1 MSGLTKR
8 LWEFIN
14 GIVSIAGFAITSLLI
29 LGSIF
34 SSGIRSN
41 VTDLYYSLISSGI
54 IGLYVFITLTY
65 TLFIAV
71 MDVFFAIYNAGG
83 INRNLIPKIISVKTK
98 SRFEAWMSKAIYIF
112 SPIAIFIY
120 IRFFFT

>member
-1 MSGLTKR
+1 MSGLTER

-29 LGSIF
+29 VGSIF

-83 INRNLIPKIISVKTK
+83 INR
-98 SRFEAWMSKAIYIF
+98 IYIF

-120 IRFFFT
+120 FRFFFT

>member
-1 MSGLTKR
+1 MSGLTER

-14 GIVSIAGFAITSLLI
+14 GIVSISGFAITSLLI

-120 IRFFFT
+120 FRFFFT

>member
-1 MSGLTKR
+1 MSGLTER

-14 GIVSIAGFAITSLLI
+14 GIVSISGFAITSLLI

-54 IGLYVFITLTY
+54 IGLYVFIALTY

-71 MDVFFAIYNAGG
+71 MDVFFAIYNVGG

-120 IRFFFT
+120 SRLFFT

>member
-1 MSGLTKR
+1 
-8 LWEFIN
+8 
-14 GIVSIAGFAITSLLI
+14 VLI
-29 LGSIF
+29 LGLIF
-34 SSGIRSN
+34 SSDIRSN
-41 VTDLYYSLISSGI
+41 ITDLYHSLSSAGI

-120 IRFFFT
+120 FRFFFT

>member
-1 MSGLTKR
+1 MSGLTER
-8 LWEFIN
+8 LWGFIS
-14 GIVSIAGFAITSLLI
+14 GIISIAGFAITSLLI
-29 LGSIF
+29 LGLIF
-34 SSGIRSN
+34 SSDIRSN
-41 VTDLYYSLISSGI
+41 ITDLYHSLSSAGI

-120 IRFFFT
+120 FRFFFT

>member
-1 MSGLTKR
+1 MSGLTER

-83 INRNLIPKIISVKTK
+83 INRNLITKIISVKTK

-112 SPIAIFIY
+112 LPIAIFLY
-120 IRFFFT
+120 FRFFFT

>member
-54 IGLYVFITLTY
+54 VGLYVFITLTY

>member
-1 MSGLTKR
+1 MSGLTER

-71 MDVFFAIYNAGG
+71 MNVFFAIYNAEG

-120 IRFFFT
+120 FRFFFT

>member
-1 MSGLTKR
+1 MSGLTER

-14 GIVSIAGFAITSLLI
+14 GILSIAGFAITSLLI
-29 LGSIF
+29 VGSIF

-41 VTDLYYSLISSGI
+41 VTDLYYTLISSGI

-71 MDVFFAIYNAGG
+71 MDVFFSIYNAGG

>member
-1 MSGLTKR
+1 MSGLTER
-8 LWEFIN
+8 LWELIN

-54 IGLYVFITLTY
+54 VGLYVFITLTY

-71 MDVFFAIYNAGG
+71 MDVF
-83 INRNLIPKIISVKTK
+83 LQ
-98 SRFEAWMSKAIYIF
+98 
-112 SPIAIFIY
+112 
-120 IRFFFT
+120 FTMLGA

>member
-1 MSGLTKR
+1 MSGLTER

-29 LGSIF
+29 VGSIF

-83 INRNLIPKIISVKTK
+83 INRNLIPKIIIVKTK

-120 IRFFFT
+120 FRFFFT

>member
-1 MSGLTKR
+1 MSGLTER
-8 LWEFIN
+8 LWGLIN
-14 GIVSIAGFAITSLLI
+14 GIVSIVGFAIAFLLT

-34 SSGIRSN
+34 SSDIRSN
-41 VTDLYYSLISSGI
+41 IIDLYHSLSSAGI
-54 IGLYVFITLTY
+54 IGLCIFIMLIY
-65 TLFIAV
+65 TIFIAV

-83 INRNLIPKIISVKTK
+83 INKNLIPKIISVKTN

-120 IRFFFT
+120 SRFFFT

>member
-1 MSGLTKR
+1 MSGLTER

-29 LGSIF
+29 VGSIF

-71 MDVFFAIYNAGG
+71 MDVFFC
-83 INRNLIPKIISVKTK
+83 NLQCWGHK
-98 SRFEAWMSKAIYIF
+98 SKSDSKNHKC
-112 SPIAIFIY
+112 
-120 IRFFFT
+120 

>member
-1 MSGLTKR
+1 MSGLTER

-14 GIVSIAGFAITSLLI
+14 GIVSIVGFAIAFLLT

-34 SSGIRSN
+34 SSDIRSN
-41 VTDLYYSLISSGI
+41 IIDLYHSLSSAGI
-54 IGLYVFITLTY
+54 IGLYIFIMLTY
-65 TLFIAV
+65 TIFIAV

-112 SPIAIFIY
+112 LPIAIFLY
-120 IRFFFT
+120 FRFFFT

>member
-1 MSGLTKR
+1 MSGLTER
-8 LWEFIN
+8 LWGFIN
-14 GIVSIAGFAITSLLI
+14 GIISIAGFAITSVLI
-29 LGSIF
+29 LGLIF
-34 SSGIRSN
+34 SSDIRSN
-41 VTDLYYSLISSGI
+41 ITDLYHSLSSAGI

-112 SPIAIFIY
+112 LPIAIFLY
-120 IRFFFT
+120 FRFFFT

>member
-1 MSGLTKR
+1 MSGLTER
-8 LWEFIN
+8 LWGLIN
-14 GIVSIAGFAITSLLI
+14 GIVSIVGFAIAFLLT

-34 SSGIRSN
+34 SSDIRSN
-41 VTDLYYSLISSGI
+41 IIDLYHSLSSAGI
-54 IGLYVFITLTY
+54 IGLYIFIMLIY
-65 TLFIAV
+65 TIFIAV
-71 MDVFFAIYNAGG
+71 MDIFFAIHNAGG
-83 INRNLIPKIISVKTK
+83 INRNLITKIISVKTK

>member
-1 MSGLTKR
+1 MSGLTDR

-83 INRNLIPKIISVKTK
+83 INRNLITKIISVKTK

-120 IRFFFT
+120 FRFFFT

>member
-1 MSGLTKR
+1 MSGLTER

-14 GIVSIAGFAITSLLI
+14 GIVSIAGFAITFLLI

-71 MDVFFAIYNAGG
+71 MGVFFAIYNAGG
-83 INRNLIPKIISVKTK
+83 INRNLIPKIISVQTK

-120 IRFFFT
+120 FRFFFT

>member
-1 MSGLTKR
+1 MSGLTER
-8 LWEFIN
+8 LWGFIY

-34 SSGIRSN
+34 SSDIRSN
-41 VTDLYYSLISSGI
+41 ITDLYHSLSSAGI
-54 IGLYVFITLTY
+54 IGLYIFIMLTY

-83 INRNLIPKIISVKTK
+83 INRNLIQKIISVKTK
-98 SRFEAWMSKAIYIF
+98 SRFEVWMSQAIYIF
-112 SPIAIFIY
+112 TPIAIFIY
-120 IRFFFT
+120 FRFFFT

>member
-1 MSGLTKR
+1 MSGLIER
-8 LWEFIN
+8 LWEFTH

-41 VTDLYYSLISSGI
+41 VIDLYYSLISSGI

-65 TLFIAV
+65 TLFMEV
-71 MDVFFAIYNAGG
+71 MDVCFAIYNAGG
-83 INRNLIPKIISVKTK
+83 LNRNLIPKIISVKTK
-98 SRFEAWMSKAIYIF
+98 SRFEAWMSNCNLH
-112 SPIAIFIY
+112 
-120 IRFFFT
+120 FFP

>member
-1 MSGLTKR
+1 MSGLTER

-54 IGLYVFITLTY
+54 IGLYVFIMLTY

-98 SRFEAWMSKAIYIF
+98 STFEAWMSKAIYIF

>member
-1 MSGLTKR
+1 MSGLTER
-8 LWEFIN
+8 LWGFVN
-14 GIVSIAGFAITSLLI
+14 GIVSIAGFSITSLLI

-34 SSGIRSN
+34 SSGIRYN
-41 VTDLYYSLISSGI
+41 ITDFYYSLISSGI
-54 IGLYVFITLTY
+54 IGLYIFIVLTY

-83 INRNLIPKIISVKTK
+83 INKNLIPKIISVKTN

-120 IRFFFT
+120 SRFFFT

>member
-1 MSGLTKR
+1 MSGLTER

-29 LGSIF
+29 VGSIF

-83 INRNLIPKIISVKTK
+83 INRNLITKIISVKTK

-112 SPIAIFIY
+112 LPIAIFLY
-120 IRFFFT
+120 FRFFFT